1 VLIRGFFQVV
11 NLWRNHKMNAQ
22 SNENPSEH
30 AGGLPRKGIFLLI
43 TLSLFWGLAWP
54 AIKISVS
61 EIPPW
66 TFRSY
71 CIVLSGIG
79 LLILAKAKGFKLKMP
94 LHELKSL
101 CFVALFSITGWHLFS
116 AHGVLRM
123 DASRAAIIAFTMPLW
138 ANILSALLL
147 KERIT
152 STRLLAL
159 GIGLGGLVLLIWP
172 ELAAVGAAPIGAVFM
187 LGAAISWATG
197 TVLIKRTNWDTPT
210 TVLAGWQLLLGGI
223 PVVMGAL
230 FFEPSGVS
238 VNVSP
243 RAIFALTYIILF
255 PMIYC
260 HWAYFSL
267 VRIFPASIAS
277 ISTLAIPVVGVFS
290 STLILNEPVGV
301 SEIIA
306 LVLVVAALSIALF
319 FQKSN

>member
-1 VLIRGFFQVV
+1 MQTRKIPQA
-11 NLWRNHKMNAQ
+11 NA
-22 SNENPSEH
+22 S
-30 AGGLPRKGIFLLI
+30 AVPRKGIFLLI

-71 CIVLSGIG
+71 CLVLSGIG
-79 LLILAKAKGFKLKMP
+79 ILILAKASGFNLKLP
-94 LHELKSL
+94 LSELKSL
-101 CFVALFSITGWHLFS
+101 CVVALFSITGWHLFS

-123 DASRAAIIAFTMPLW
+123 NAGRAVIIAFTMPLW

-152 STRLLAL
+152 LSRILAL
-159 GIGLGGLVLLIWP
+159 SLGLFGLTLLIWP
-172 ELAAVGAAPIGAVFM
+172 ELDEVGAAPLGALFM

-197 TVLIKRTNWDTPT
+197 TVLIKRTAWRTPT
-210 TVLAGWQLLLGGI
+210 TVLTGWQLLLGSI
-223 PVVMGAL
+223 PVVLGAIFL
-230 FFEPSGVS
+230 EPDKVSLAVSGS
-238 VNVSP
+238 
-243 RAIFALTYIILF
+243 AIFALTYIILF

-267 VRIFPASIAS
+267 VRIFPASIAA

-290 STLILNEPVGV
+290 SYLILNEPFGM
-301 SEIIA
+301 SEFVA
-306 LVLVVAALSIALF
+306 LIFVVTALAIALF
-319 FQKSN
+319 IKKPVPDQPQSK

>member
-1 VLIRGFFQVV
+1 MKNQS
-11 NLWRNHKMNAQ
+11 RN
-22 SNENPSEH
+22 NPETNT
-30 AGGLPRKGIFLLI
+30 GGLPRKGILLLI

-79 LLILAKAKGFKLKMP
+79 ILILAKANGFKLKIP
-94 LHELKSL
+94 LHELKPL

-123 DASRAAIIAFTMPLW
+123 NASRAVIIAFTMPLW

-152 STRLLAL
+152 SRRILAL
-159 GIGLGGLVLLIWP
+159 GIGLGGLALLIWP
-172 ELAAVGAAPIGAVFM
+172 QLEAVGAAPLGAVFM
-187 LGAAISWATG
+187 LGAAVSWATG
-197 TVLIKRTNWDTPT
+197 TVLIKRTDWNTPT
-210 TVLAGWQLLLGGI
+210 TVLTGWQLLLGGI
-223 PVVMGAL
+223 PVVIGAL
-230 FFEPSGVS
+230 IFEPSGVS
-238 VNVSP
+238 LNVSA
-243 RAIFALTYIILF
+243 RAVFALTYIIFF

-267 VRIFPASIAS
+267 VRIFPASIAA

-290 STLILNEPVGV
+290 STLILNEPVGI
-301 SEIIA
+301 SEIAA
-306 LVLVVAALSIALF
+306 LILIVAALSIAIF
-319 FQKSN
+319 FEKPK

>member
-1 VLIRGFFQVV
+1 
-11 NLWRNHKMNAQ
+11 MNK
-22 SNENPSEH
+22 SSHENAGKTS
-30 AGGLPRKGIFLLI
+30 GGLPRKGIFLLV

-79 LLILAKAKGFKLKMP
+79 ILILARINGFKIKISLD
-94 LHELKSL
+94 ELKPL
-101 CFVALFSITGWHLFS
+101 FFVALFSITGWHLFS

-123 DASRAAIIAFTMPLW
+123 NAGRAVIIAFTMPLW

-152 STRLLAL
+152 LSRILAL
-159 GIGLGGLVLLIWP
+159 GIGLCGLALLIWP
-172 ELAAVGAAPIGAVFM
+172 ELTAVGAAPLGAVFM
-187 LGAAISWATG
+187 VGAAVSWATG
-197 TVLIKRTNWDTPT
+197 TVLIKRTSWNTPT
-210 TVLAGWQLLLGGI
+210 TVLTGWQLLLGGI

-238 VNVSP
+238 FDIST
-243 RAIFALTYIILF
+243 RAIIALTYIIFF

-267 VRIFPASIAS
+267 VRIFPASIAA

-290 STLILNEPVGV
+290 STWILDERIGISEIAALILVV
-301 SEIIA
+301 TA
-306 LVLVVAALSIALF
+306 LAIALF
-319 FQKSN
+319 GGKD

>member
-1 VLIRGFFQVV
+1 
-11 NLWRNHKMNAQ
+11 MNDQA
-22 SNENPSEH
+22 NETSAKH
-30 AGGLPRKGIFLLI
+30 SGGLPRKGILLLI

-79 LLILAKAKGFKLKMP
+79 ILILAKANGFKLKMP
-94 LHELKSL
+94 LHELKPL

-123 DASRAAIIAFTMPLW
+123 NASRAVIIAFTMPLW

-152 STRLLAL
+152 SRRILAL
-159 GIGLGGLVLLIWP
+159 GIGLGGLALLIWP
-172 ELAAVGAAPIGAVFM
+172 QIEAVGAAPLGAVFM
-187 LGAAISWATG
+187 LCAAVSWATG
-197 TVLIKRTNWDTPT
+197 TVLIKRTDWNTPT
-210 TVLAGWQLLLGGI
+210 TVLTGWQLLLGGI
-223 PVVMGAL
+223 PVVIGAL
-230 FFEPSGVS
+230 IFEPSGVS
-238 VNVSP
+238 INVSA
-243 RAIFALTYIILF
+243 RAVFALTYIIIF

-267 VRIFPASIAS
+267 VRIFPASIAA

-290 STLILNEPVGV
+290 STLILNEPIGI
-301 SEIIA
+301 SEI
-306 LVLVVAALSIALF
+306 AALILIVSALTIALF
-319 FQKSN
+319 AGRKE